1 MAPKLRPIEEEE
13 GIRDAVFRWLD
24 RELMTGKYDFSRE
37 ELLNFRHK
45 GERIPLLDTGRGI
58 RNPASF
64 RATLSVMSG
73 AKDNQ
78 YEDEILDTGEFVYSL
93 AAGDSPDNRK
103 LLVAYESQVEFVYFN
118 SERPG
123 FYVPY
128 FPMRVTAFDVSA
140 HQILMVEN
148 QSSERGSDPG
158 HLALD
163 LRRYSERTSK
173 VRLHQR
179 QFRAQVLSAYTDHC
193 AICRLRYP
201 QLLDA
206 AHITADRDGTGYAT
220 VDNGLSL
227 CKIHHQA
234 YDSNLLGISGDRK
247 VAIHPRLLSDSD
259 GPMLRHGLQA
269 MHESEIHV
277 PSVRQHQPD
286 ADRLQERFQ
295 QFRESIV

>member
-1 MAPKLRPIEEEE
+1 MALRPAREEKA
-13 GIRDAVFRWLD
+13 IRDAVFGWLD
-24 RELMTGKYDFSRE
+24 SHLLTGKYEFSRE
-37 ELLNFRHK
+37 ELLYGFTFG
-45 GERIPLLDTGRGI
+45 GEQIPLLNRYRGI
-58 RNPASF
+58 HNPAGF
-64 RATLSVMSG
+64 RVTLSVVTS
-73 AKDNQ
+73 AKKNQ
-78 YEDEILDTGEFVYSL
+78 YQDKVLDNGEIVYSL
-93 AAGDSPDNRK
+93 AESPRAGNSK
-103 LLVAYESQVEFVYFN
+103 LLGAFEENVEFVYFK
-118 SERPG
+118 SDRPG

-128 FPMRVTAFDVSA
+128 FPMHVVA
-140 HQILMVEN
+140 HDLQAHHVLMVESQN
-148 QSSERGSDPG
+148 SEMGSDPG
-158 HLALD
+158 ELAFD
-163 LRRYSERTSK
+163 VRRYEERTSR